1 MKSDKVRLSELNP
14 GTCFKHGKTEKKK
27 LGDGRVV
34 SVGTNRKPRYS
45 TPKNDPL
52 VSVVSCNLSLIG
64 TGLRKHPEYMVEMG
78 SGKPRHIK
86 DQKLK

>member
-1 MKSDKVRLSELNP
+1 VKSDKVRLSDIAP
-14 GTCFKHGKTEKKK
+14 GTCFKQGKTEKKK
-27 LGDGRVV
+27 LSDGRVV
-34 SVGTNRKPRYS
+34 SVDAKKRTRFS

-78 SGKPRHIK
+78 SGRPKHVK